1 MNAFRCPGCETR
13 YDIPDA
19 LQQRSNGI
27 ASCHRCGT
35 GFSLTDGSVIELA
48 EQAPA
53 TLANV
58 LRLRN
63 DMEIPGDGR
72 QADTPFEVPDNLP
85 TLQADPTASLDA
97 DELLKTGSRRN
108 VWLSSLLA
116 MVLIVGLGLQLSWQY
131 RDSLFTRYPQLAI
144 VCEHVQCQPDTVH
157 QPELFRVLQRAIK
170 ASENLPGSLTLSVV
184 FRNEATIGQHYPDL
198 HLSLLDNNGSV
209 LIRRRLA
216 PADYLFPTPTDAAVI
231 APGEV
236 VTFSLDFEDPGYQA
250 TGFVIDFL

>member
-1 MNAFRCPGCETR
+1 MNECCCPSCGTR

-19 LQQRSNGI
+19 LQHRTNGL

-35 GFSLTDGSVIELA
+35 GFNLGDGSAVDLA
-48 EQAPA
+48 NQQPA
-53 TLANV
+53 TLAKV
-58 LRLRN
+58 LRLRQ
-63 DMEIPGDGR
+63 DMEIPAAGSPG
-72 QADTPFEVPDNLP
+72 AAPFDIPDNLP
-85 TLQADPTASLDA
+85 TLEVDPNAALDP
-97 DELLKTGSRRN
+97 DELLKTRSRRSI
-108 VWLSSLLA
+108 WLSGILA
-116 MVLIVGLGLQLSWQY
+116 LILIVGLGLQLSWQY
-131 RDSLFTRYPQLAI
+131 RDTLFARYPQLQV

-157 QPELFRVLQRAIK
+157 QPELFRVMQRAIK
-170 ASENLPGSLTLSVV
+170 ASENLPGSLTLSVM
-184 FRNEATIGQHYPDL
+184 FRNDATISQHFPDL

-216 PADYLFPTPTDAAVI
+216 PADYLFPTPADAAVI